1 MDKEEMREKLIEID
15 VAIERLEKERDEL
28 EDKYYREEN

>member
-1 MDKEEMREKLIEID
+1 MREKLSESD